1 VRGTITSISVAG
13 MLRLLCS
20 YGKTG
25 VLNVDSGS
33 IKGYAEI
40 NEGDITDVSIEKSI
54 GRAGDKKEA
63 LIQLLLAIEDG
74 SFYFEERRVKSK
86 KSLGFCVEDLI
97 IESARE
103 IYTSYIKEISVKD
116 ILFPENEV
124 LKMARLPRGKS
135 VTLNM
140 TYEEWN
146 LMAGFNGDNN
156 IFSVYDNSGIERARA
171 EVILYGLVSAGLLRR
186 MRFKIPELSRIAKEN
201 LGNIGSAIVDTE
213 FAKQK
218 IDRTKMGMRTFLNLL
233 NALEESF
240 GEILGK
246 TKAREII
253 EKIWSATK

>member
-1 VRGTITSISVAG
+1 
-13 MLRLLCS
+13 
-20 YGKTG
+20 
-25 VLNVDSGS
+25 
-33 IKGYAEI
+33 
-40 NEGDITDVSIEKSI
+40 
-54 GRAGDKKEA
+54 
-63 LIQLLLAIEDG
+63 
-74 SFYFEERRVKSK
+74 
-86 KSLGFCVEDLI
+86 
-97 IESARE
+97 
-103 IYTSYIKEISVKD
+103 
-116 ILFPENEV
+116 
-124 LKMARLPRGKS
+124 
-135 VTLNM
+135 
-140 TYEEWN
+140 
-146 LMAGFNGDNN
+146 
-156 IFSVYDNSGIERARA
+156 VYDNSGIERARA

>member
-1 VRGTITSISVAG
+1 MRGTITSISVAG

-40 NEGDITDVSIEKSI
+40 NEGEITDVSIERSM

-63 LIQLLLAIEDG
+63 LLQLLLAIEDG
-74 SFYFEERRVKSK
+74 SFYFEERNVKSK

-124 LKMARLPRGKS
+124 LKMASAAGTESRLP
-135 VTLNM
+135 
-140 TYEEWN
+140 
-146 LMAGFNGDNN
+146 
-156 IFSVYDNSGIERARA
+156 
-171 EVILYGLVSAGLLRR
+171 
-186 MRFKIPELSRIAKEN
+186 
-201 LGNIGSAIVDTE
+201 
-213 FAKQK
+213 
-218 IDRTKMGMRTFLNLL
+218 
-233 NALEESF
+233 
-240 GEILGK
+240 
-246 TKAREII
+246 
-253 EKIWSATK
+253 